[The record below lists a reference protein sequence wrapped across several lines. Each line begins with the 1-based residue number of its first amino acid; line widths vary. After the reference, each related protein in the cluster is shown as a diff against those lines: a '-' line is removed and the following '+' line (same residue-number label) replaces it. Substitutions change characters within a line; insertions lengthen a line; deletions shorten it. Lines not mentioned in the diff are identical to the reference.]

1 VNKFK
6 EFRQARG
13 YTQEDVAGMLKTTQQ
28 TVARWEAGRA
38 EPNLAALRD
47 LAVIFGT
54 SVDDLLGRNP
64 LSQSAVTN
72 SYFSLDDGEEHFWGH
87 LGVLLPGE
95 ERSRWYPIT
104 LKQAIRIEA
113 AIQGMS
119 TDAPWLAVPTLNNR
133 MLVINV
139 SHVHRICTLD
149 DNADAPEDDWELG
162 WDSYQGHSPEVY
174 RALANWAMQM
184 PDADEDESSAAFR
197 EGMEELVKAEELTDE
212 LVFDRI
218 INTHVHFSNGQV
230 RHSTPDADR
239 LLAVLVQ
246 AEEATAEL
254 VFDLSEAESGLV
266 SYVPANAARML
277 DMPLYQIIDA
287 AKMQEEEIEL
297 ASAAAEAEAAVA
309 KAQQAVAP
317 KKTGRH
323 TKR

>member
-1 VNKFK
+1 MNKFK

-64 LSQSAVTN
+64 LADSAVTN

-95 ERSRWYPIT
+95 EHSRWYPIT
-104 LKQAIRIEA
+104 LEQATRIDA

-119 TDAPWLAVPTLNNR
+119 TDAPWLAIPTLNNR
-133 MLVINV
+133 MLLINV
-139 SHVHRICTLD
+139 PHVHRICTLD

-162 WDSYQGHSPEVY
+162 WDSYQGHSLEVY
-174 RALANWAMQM
+174 RALANWAM
-184 PDADEDESSAAFR
+184 PDDEQDESSATFK
-197 EGMEELVKAEELTDE
+197 EGLEELIREKELTDE
-212 LVFDRI
+212 LVFDRV

-230 RHSTPDADR
+230 RHSTPDPDR
-239 LLAVLVQ
+239 LFAALLQ
-246 AEEATAEL
+246 AEEAPHEL
-254 VFDLSEAESGLV
+254 VFDLSEPRSGLT
-266 SYVPANAARML
+266 SYVPADAIRML
-277 DMPLYQIIDA
+277 DMPLYQIIDG
-287 AKMQEEEIEL
+287 AKEQEEEFER
-297 ASAAAEAEAAVA
+297 ANAAAQAEAAVA
-309 KAQQAVAP
+309 KAQQAAAP